1 MGRQHKLQ
9 IAMITLIVL
18 LAVGVSALCGVLA
31 YGKIAGESSANA
43 SDASVEN
50 VISRSG
56 GGSSE
61 QSSGSGLSGSATIEL
76 YAGQAEENSP
86 FSVGNM
92 LPGDSEAKSFRVRV
106 AHQGKVTVHCKA
118 VVRDGYEKLAEVM
131 KARVALPDTGEVVY
145 DGLMRDMPDSVARE
159 LDSSSRV
166 TDELRYEIT
175 AYLETSVG
183 NEYQNLDLIADI
195 TWWVDE
201 ASNLAPLA
209 KTGDGTDYLL
219 WICLAAACAAA
230 VALVASFMRRK
241 GMAVTADGT
250 GAIAADGASASANP
264 IAATAQTE
272 SAAQA
277 AAPGRADTARKLK
290 ASVAIVVALSLC
302 LCATTLALVLS
313 AVSVRDNLF
322 RTGEA
327 GIDLNGGEPV
337 IQESEF
343 SFEPGMTVV
352 KDFYVENEGTWDEYW
367 RVYLDDVSGGLAD
380 VLEISISD
388 GEDVL
393 WSGSASALTREN
405 AAAAGDTLKVG
416 ERRDLTMTFH
426 YPEAAGNE
434 GQGSGLSFT
443 VRADAVQAKN
453 NPDGLF
459 G

>member
-1 MGRQHKLQ
+1 MSRQSKIQ

-31 YGKIAGESSANA
+31 YGKIANTSSVSATES
-43 SDASVEN
+43 VTEN
-50 VISRSG
+50 TISGSG

-61 QSSGSGLSGSATIEL
+61 QSSGSSLSSSATIEL
-76 YAGQAEENSP
+76 YSGQPEENAP

-92 LPGDSEAKSFRVRV
+92 LPGDSETKSFRVRV
-106 AHQGKVTVHCKA
+106 THQGKVTVHSRA
-118 VVRDGYEKLAEVM
+118 TVREGYEKLADVM
-131 KARVALPDTGEVVY
+131 KAKVALPDTGEVVY
-145 DGLMRDMPDSVARE
+145 DGLMRDMPDSAARE
-159 LDSSSRV
+159 LDSSSRT

-209 KTGDGTDYLL
+209 KTGDGPDYLL
-219 WICLAAACAAA
+219 WICLAAACAVA

-241 GMAVTADGT
+241 SAAV
-250 GAIAADGASASANP
+250 AADGASASANP
-264 IAATAQTE
+264 IAATAQTG
-272 SAAQA
+272 AAQA
-277 AAPGRADTARKLK
+277 SAPGRADTAKKLK

-322 RTGEA
+322 RTGAA

-343 SFEPGMTVV
+343 SFEPGMTVT
-352 KDFYVENEGTWDEYW
+352 KGFYVENEGTWDEYW

-380 VLEISISD
+380 VLEISIKD
-388 GEDVL
+388 GDDVL
-393 WSGSASALTREN
+393 WSGAASTLTREN
-405 AAAAGDTLKVG
+405 AAAADGTLKVG

-434 GQGSGLSFT
+434 GQGSDLSFI

>member
-1 MGRQHKLQ
+1 
-9 IAMITLIVL
+9 
-18 LAVGVSALCGVLA
+18 
-31 YGKIAGESSANA
+31 
-43 SDASVEN
+43 
-50 VISRSG
+50 
-56 GGSSE
+56 
-61 QSSGSGLSGSATIEL
+61 
-76 YAGQAEENSP
+76 
-86 FSVGNM
+86 M

-131 KARVALPDTGEVVY
+131 KAKVALPDTGEIVY

-230 VALVASFMRRK
+230 VALVASFMRKRS
-241 GMAVTADGT
+241 AVATAVGASASENLAQAGSSAAAGA

-277 AAPGRADTARKLK
+277 AAPGRADTAKKLK

-322 RTGEA
+322 RTGAA

-380 VLEISISD
+380 VLEISIAD
-388 GEDVL
+388 GDDVL
-393 WSGSASALTREN
+393 WSGTASSLTRDN

-434 GQGSGLSFT
+434 GQGSNLSFT